1 MDNRVAWN
9 RRKLLGALAAG
20 GMMAAWP
27 LVSLQASQA
36 RPKRVIT
43 LFQGATDTAVALG
56 IQPLAVVESW
66 REKPVYPYLRDALEG
81 VELVGLETQPSLE
94 DIALLQPDLIVG
106 SRFRHERILP
116 LLEQLAP
123 VVMLDEVHEFRKTL
137 AVMGQ
142 ACMRDAQAQWWQV
155 RWQQRISRIQGLMR
169 QKFGQGKMP
178 TVSVLDI
185 REDHIRSYLPS
196 SFAGSVLSELGFDWT
211 LVSRQASGFSLKLT
225 SRESLPVVN
234 ADLFFV
240 FLRSGKPAVQQHYD
254 ALLQHPLWNRLN
266 APQHGRVWQVDSI
279 AWSLSGGILGANHML
294 DQIEGILQELPAV

>member
-1 MDNRVAWN
+1 
-9 RRKLLGALAAG
+9 
-20 GMMAAWP
+20 MAAWP
-27 LVSLQASQA
+27 LAPLQASQA
-36 RPKRVIT
+36 RPRRVIT

-123 VVMLDEVHEFRKTL
+123 VVMLNEVHEFRKTL

-211 LVSRQASGFSLKLT
+211 PVSRQASGFSLKLT

-240 FLRSGKPAVQQHYD
+240 FLRSGKPAVQQHYN
-254 ALLQHPLWNRLN
+254 ALLQHPLWSRLN